1 MERVSH
7 MKVHVWIRTDVV
19 GSEVEDTL
27 ELDDNL
33 TDEEIER
40 EARDY
45 IFNFIEW
52 GWMKVEE
59 SQWDS

>member
-1 MERVSH
+1 

-45 IFNFIEW
+45 IFNYIEW

>member
-1 MERVSH
+1 

-33 TDEEIER
+33 TDEEIES

>member
-1 MERVSH
+1 

-19 GSEVEDTL
+19 GSEVEDTI

>member
-1 MERVSH
+1 MSCV
-7 MKVHVWIRTDVV
+7 KVHVWIRTDVV

-33 TDEEIER
+33 TDEEIES

>member
-1 MERVSH
+1 
-7 MKVHVWIRTDVV
+7 MKVHVWINTDVV
-19 GSEVEDTL
+19 GSEVEDTI

-45 IFNFIEW
+45 IFNFMEW

>member
-1 MERVSH
+1 